1 MAQKKSKKKNKNQ
14 SARKNAA
21 FRATLQL
28 VAADALLTQKE
39 MDAIQAEYLASNE
52 ESKKQWGEMDKS
64 EVAKNEKRKML
75 DVRAFDISKVIV
87 VEGLNGA
94 ALFHPERLKRH
105 DDVIEAAL
113 QEFDD
118 EFFTSDDGVSI
129 TKLRRD
135 KKERTWGEEQ
145 DVMMLCYLGIALK
158 RACWTYERK
167 EWAVLPMGLP
177 YIRFFDIN
185 KSQQPTRGTHVEN
198 TSTN

>member
-21 FRATLQL
+21 FQATLQL

-39 MDAIQAEYLASNE
+39 MDEIQKQYLESNE
-52 ESKKQWGEMDKS
+52 ESKKQWEEMDKS

-105 DDVIEAAL
+105 EDIIEHAL
-113 QEFDD
+113 REFDD

-145 DVMMLCYLGIALK
+145 DVMMLCYLSIALK
-158 RACWTYERK
+158 RACWTYDRK

-177 YIRFFDIN
+177 YIRFFGN
-185 KSQQPTRGTHVEN
+185 NGEQQQTRGTHVEK
-198 TSTN
+198 STN